1 MATHDGEIERRL
13 AELGVELDETPLDNG
28 RFLRAQRAGDL
39 VYTSGS
45 VSSRGD
51 AIYKGRI
58 GRDLSIEDG
67 RAAARVSAIRCLEG
81 IRALIGDLDNVV
93 QIIKLVGIVNGDD
106 DFSAPHEVVHGA
118 TDFLVEVFGPRGQHA
133 RTTFV
138 GRPPSNHAV
147 EIELVVQVKG
157 ETEV

>member
-1 MATHDGEIERRL
+1 MTTPNSEIERRL
-13 AELGVELDETPLDNG
+13 AELGVELADTPLDNG
-28 RFLRAQRAGDL
+28 RFLRAQRVGDL

-67 RAAARVSAIRCLEG
+67 RAAARVSVIRCLEG
-81 IRALIGDLDNVV
+81 VRALIGDLDHVV

-106 DFSAPHEVVHGA
+106 DFNAPHEVVHGA
-118 TDFLVEVFGPRGQHA
+118 TDFLIEVFGARGRHA

-138 GRPPSNHAV
+138 GRPPSDHAV
-147 EIELVVQVKG
+147 EIELVVHVNG
-157 ETEV
+157 DAPR